1 MNFDPTFWHWLV
13 LACVFLVIEIVV
25 PIAFFLWLT
34 LAAVVSAAVAFF
46 FPDLGWQVQYVLFA
60 VFCILSLVTWRRFS
74 NEGHVSETDQP
85 NLNQRTQRYLGRT
98 LTLSEAI
105 VNGVGK
111 VKVDD
116 SQWKVNGQDA
126 AKGSRVKV
134 IDVDGIVLK
143 VEPAE

>member
-1 MNFDPTFWHWLV
+1 M
-13 LACVFLVIEIVV
+13 I
-25 PIAFFLWLT
+25 
-34 LAAVVSAAVAFF
+34 
-46 FPDLGWQVQYVLFA
+46 
-60 VFCILSLVTWRRFS
+60 WRRFS

-116 SQWKVNGQDA
+116 SQWSNEAVDSAKSGERHSKKV
-126 AKGSRVKV
+126 V
-134 IDVDGIVLK
+134 ISIRKRCRIGHHS
-143 VEPAE
+143 